1 TGVIQA
7 ATAFWPGY
15 PERVEIHGAK
25 GTAVVTGDKLT
36 TWDVQDDSGDP
47 APVTKQVASGA
58 SDPMAISLEPFE
70 RQFLDFADA
79 ITHHRQPRVS
89 GEQGYQALE
98 VVDAIYRSCRTG
110 QEVVL

>member
-1 TGVIQA
+1 
-7 ATAFWPGY
+7 
-15 PERVEIHGAK
+15 
-25 GTAVVTGDKLT
+25 
-36 TWDVQDDSGDP
+36 
-47 APVTKQVASGA
+47 
-58 SDPMAISLEPFE
+58 MAISLEPFE